1 MKHRTNLYKIIALA
15 CMVLLGAIKGFAQT
29 GLGHFNKVTVNP
41 NIEVVFRQG
50 NQENVRIEKA
60 NIDKHKV
67 LIETTNGRLKLTIK
81 GWNEKKRYNP
91 HNGTKAS
98 LVVTYRNI
106 EELILKG
113 DQEIIFEDALRT
125 EDFKL
130 NIYGDS
136 EITLN
141 EVHIDNL
148 ESNIYGDNT
157 LEIKSGNI
165 AYMDYTV
172 YGDCTIN
179 TRGVDNYETK
189 IMAFGD
195 ADFDISVTDY
205 LKINALGD
213 TYVTYKGNPRVNKG
227 LSLGDTTIRRAK

>member
-29 GLGHFNKVTVNP
+29 RLGHFNKVTVNP

-50 NQENVRIEKA
+50 NQESVRIEKT

-67 LIETTNGRLKLTIK
+67 LIETTNGRLKLSIK
-81 GWNEKKRYNP
+81 GWNEKKGYNP

-141 EVHIDNL
+141 EVHIENL

-205 LKINALGD
+205 LKVNALGD

-227 LSLGDTTIRRAK
+227 LSLGDTTIRRAR